1 MSKLLL
7 IDGYSLLYRAFFSS
21 PPFSTSRGEPTGAL
35 YGFVR
40 MVTRLL
46 DENAPDFVVVA
57 FDPPGGTFRH
67 EADATYKAQRSD
79 APDDLQIQMRL
90 VRDLLDGLSIP
101 RYEHKGFEADDVIGT
116 LAVMGEARGEDV
128 LIVTGDGDQ
137 LQLATERVQV
147 LLTRKGVSDLEAY
160 GPQQVVERYGF
171 EPRYVPDFKGLK
183 GDASDNIPG
192 IPGIGDK
199 TASALLQKFGSL
211 DGIYEHLDEVA
222 PPRIQGLLREHQ
234 AQAFHSRTMATIV
247 CDLPVE
253 AAPEDFKY
261 QPFDPERRKRAAETA
276 RHFEFR
282 SLAARYESPVDAPK
296 NEPAPA
302 KTFDFVLEETDS
314 PRQTFKWLEIQE
326 GNVHIALALV
336 EDGLMLAHDRQ
347 VLLFKGPAHELRGYL
362 EDEKSPKIVHDE
374 KSLLR
379 ALADME
385 APSPKSPT
393 LALFEQEETFP
404 GQGEISL
411 RGVRADTMLMAW
423 LLDPTKQAPSIESV
437 AQKFL
442 RYTLPPLPEAPK
454 KRGKNASLFEE
465 APDAAEIAARRAH
478 QAASVA
484 ILCELEP
491 VMRQESEEIGA
502 DVLLD
507 ELELPLVPVLSE
519 MERVGMQLDPQPL
532 RELGR
537 NLETSLAELQREVW
551 ALAGREFKIGSPAQV
566 GEVLYQDLKLD
577 TSRKNKS
584 GSFTTDAFA
593 LEKLAENHEI
603 ARKIL
608 DWRQADKLRTT
619 YVEALLKLMD
629 AKTHRIH
636 STLNQ
641 TGTVTGRLSSSEP
654 NLQNVPIRTEQ
665 GRLIRK
671 AFVAPEGKVI
681 LSADYS
687 QIELRILAHITDDAP
702 LVDAFKNGE
711 DVHARTASALFGV
724 DIKDVDREQR
734 RLAKMT
740 NYAIAYGVSGFGL
753 AKQLG
758 GGRGA
763 GEAAEFIRTYFE
775 TLPGVKKYIDDT
787 LEEGRKK
794 GYVETL
800 MGRRRPMPDLNAN
813 AFQVRSA
820 AERTAINHPIQG
832 TSADIM
838 KMAMISI
845 AHELQKRGLASR
857 LTMQVHDELVFEVP
871 ENEID
876 EVSALVKDIMAH
888 IPVERLK
895 LKVPLLAEVGT
906 GPNWEDTKEGKE

>member
-79 APDDLQIQMRL
+79 APDDLKIQQRL
-90 VRDLLDGLSIP
+90 VRELLDGLSIP

-116 LAVMGEARGEDV
+116 LAVMGEARGEEV
-128 LIVTGDGDQ
+128 LIITGDGDQ

-199 TASALLQKFGSL
+199 TASALLQQFGSL

-234 AQAFHSRTMATIV
+234 EQAFHSRTMATIIT
-247 CDLPVE
+247 DLPVE

-261 QPFDPERRKRAAETA
+261 DPFDPEKRRRAAETA
-276 RHFEFR
+276 RHFEFK
-282 SLAARYESPVDAPK
+282 SLAARYESPVNAPK
-296 NEPAPA
+296 AEPAPA
-302 KTFDFVLEETDS
+302 KQFDFTLEETDS
-314 PRQTFKWLEIQE
+314 VAQALAWIQKR
-326 GNVHIALALV
+326 GAKAHIALALV
-336 EDGLMLAHDRQ
+336 ENGLMLAHDGQ
-347 VLLFKGPAHELRGYL
+347 VLSFRGRADALRGFL
-362 EDEKSPKIVHDE
+362 EDADAPKIVHDE
-374 KSLLR
+374 KSMMG
-379 ALADME
+379 ALAGIE
-385 APSPKSPT
+385 AAPSDSPS
-393 LALFEQEETFP
+393 LNLFEDAEEVKDE
-404 GQGEISL
+404 QGIAL
-411 RGVRADTMLMAW
+411 RGVRADTMLMSW
-423 LLDPTKQAPSIESV
+423 LLDPTRQGHSIESI

-465 APDAAEIAARRAH
+465 APDEAALAARVKH
-478 QAASVA
+478 DAASVA
-484 ILCELEP
+484 VLCELEP
-491 VMRQESEEIGA
+491 VLRQESEEIGA
-502 DVLLD
+502 DKLLD
-507 ELELPLVPVLSE
+507 ELELPLVPVLAG

-532 RELGR
+532 RELGVK
-537 NLETSLAELQREVW
+537 LEASLAELQKEIW
-551 ALAGREFKIGSPAQV
+551 ALAGREFKVGSPEQV

-577 TSRKNKS
+577 TGRKTK
-584 GSFTTDAFA
+584 GGKFTTDAFA

-608 DWRQADKLRTT
+608 DWRQADKLRST

-671 AFVAPEGKVI
+671 AFVAPIGKVI

-724 DIKDVDREQR
+724 DIQDVDREQR

-763 GEAAEFIRTYFE
+763 GEAAEFIKTYFE

-838 KMAMISI
+838 KMAMIAI
-845 AHELQKRGLASR
+845 AHELQERGLKSR

-871 ENEID
+871 ENEIE
-876 EVSALVKDIMAH
+876 EVSVLVKQIMAH
-888 IPVERLK
+888 VPVERLK

>member
-35 YGFVR
+35 YGFIR

-46 DENAPDFVVVA
+46 DENAPDYVVVA

-79 APDDLQIQMRL
+79 APDDLKIQQRL
-90 VRDLLDGLSIP
+90 VRELLDGLSIP

-116 LAVMGEARGEDV
+116 LAKMGEERGQDV

-137 LQLATERVQV
+137 LQLATDRVQV
-147 LLTRKGVSDLEAY
+147 LLTRKGVSELEAY
-160 GPQQVVERYGF
+160 HPAQVVARYGF
-171 EPRYVPDFKGLK
+171 EPKYVPDFKGLK

-199 TASALLQKFGSL
+199 TASALLAKFGSL

-222 PPRIQGLLREHQ
+222 PARIQGLLREHQ
-234 AQAFHSRTMATIV
+234 EQSFHSRTMATIV

-261 QPFDPERRKRAAETA
+261 DPFDPEKRRKAAETA
-276 RHFEFR
+276 RHFEFK
-282 SLAARYESPVDAPK
+282 SLAARYQTPLEAANKTQPVA
-296 NEPAPA
+296 A
-302 KTFDFVLEETDS
+302 KEFDFALEETDS
-314 PRQTFKWLEIQE
+314 AEVVRAWIQ
-326 GNVHIALALV
+326 NQQNAPIALALFD
-336 EDGLMLAHDRQ
+336 DGWMLARDGK
-347 VLLFKGPAHELRGYL
+347 VLRFSGEAGELKSFL
-362 EDEKSPKIVHDE
+362 ENENAPKIVHDE
-374 KSLLR
+374 KSLMR
-379 ALADME
+379 ALAQVPTPN
-385 APSPKSPT
+385 APEPS
-393 LALFEQEETFP
+393 LFDEPNSTEG
-404 GQGEISL
+404 GQGIEL
-411 RGVRADTMLMAW
+411 KGVVADMMLMAW
-423 LLDPTKQAPSIESV
+423 LLEPTKQAPTIDYI

-442 RYTLPPLPEAPK
+442 RYSLPTLPEAPK

-465 APDAAEIAARRAH
+465 TPNEAEVAQKRKH

-484 ILCELEP
+484 VLDELEP
-491 VMRQESEEIGA
+491 VLRHELDEIGA
-502 DVLLD
+502 TRLLD
-507 ELELPLVPVLSE
+507 ELELPLVPVLSQ

-532 RELGR
+532 RELGKK
-537 NLETSLAELQREVW
+537 LEIDIARLQGEIW
-551 ALAGREFKIGSPAQV
+551 ALAGREFSIGSPKQLQ
-566 GEVLYQDLKLD
+566 EVLFQEMKLD
-577 TSRKNKS
+577 TGRKNKS
-584 GSFTTDAFA
+584 GGFTTDAFA
-593 LEKLAENHEI
+593 LEKLAEDHEI
-603 ARKIL
+603 ARKVIE
-608 DWRQADKLRTT
+608 WRQASKLQTT

-629 AKTHRIH
+629 AKSHRIH

-641 TGTVTGRLSSSEP
+641 TGAVSGRLSSSEP

-671 AFVAPEGKVI
+671 AFVAPEGRVI

-724 DIKDVDREQR
+724 KIDEVDREMR
-734 RLAKMT
+734 RRAKMT

-758 GGRGA
+758 GGMNA
-763 GEAAEFIRTYFE
+763 GDAAQFIKTYFE

-787 LEEGRKK
+787 LEEGRKR

-800 MGRRRPMPDLNAN
+800 LGRRRPVPDLNAN
-813 AFQVRSA
+813 AFQVKSA

-845 AHELQKRGLASR
+845 ADELKKRKLKSSM
-857 LTMQVHDELVFEVP
+857 TMQVHDELVFEVP
-871 ENEID
+871 DDEIE
-876 EVSALVKDIMAH
+876 EVTALVKDIMAH
-888 IPVERLK
+888 APVEKLG

>member
-79 APDDLQIQMRL
+79 APDDLKIQQRL
-90 VRDLLDGLSIP
+90 VRELLDGLSIP

-116 LAVMGEARGEDV
+116 LAKMGEARGEEV

-147 LLTRKGVSDLEAY
+147 LLTRKGVSDLEVY
-160 GPQQVVERYGF
+160 GPQQVIERYGF

-199 TASALLQKFGSL
+199 TASALLQQFRSL

-234 AQAFHSRTMATIV
+234 EQAFHSRTMATIV
-247 CDLPVE
+247 TDLPVE
-253 AAPEDFKY
+253 AAPEDFVY
-261 QPFDPERRKRAAETA
+261 DPFDPEKRRKAAETA
-276 RHFEFR
+276 RHFEFK
-282 SLAARYESPVDAPK
+282 SLAARYQAPVDAPK
-296 NEPAPA
+296 AEPAPA
-302 KTFDFVLEETDS
+302 KQFDFALEETDS
-314 PRQTFKWLEIQE
+314 APQALAWIQKR
-326 GNVHIALALV
+326 GAKAHIALALV
-336 EDGLMLAHDRQ
+336 EEGLMLAHDGQ
-347 VLLFKGPAHELRGYL
+347 VLSFQGGANELRGFL
-362 EDEKSPKIVHDE
+362 EDPNATKIVHDE
-374 KSLLR
+374 KFMIG
-379 ALADME
+379 ALAGIE
-385 APSPKSPT
+385 ATPSDSPS
-393 LALFEQEETFP
+393 LNLFEEAEETA
-404 GQGEISL
+404 GEQGIAL
-411 RGVRADTMLMAW
+411 RGVRADTMLMSW
-423 LLDPTKQAPSIESV
+423 LLDPTRQGHSIESI

-465 APDAAEIAARRAH
+465 APDEAALAARKKH
-478 QAASVA
+478 HAAGVA
-484 ILCELEP
+484 VLCELEP
-491 VMRQESEEIGA
+491 VLRQESEEIGA
-502 DVLLD
+502 DKLLD
-507 ELELPLVPVLSE
+507 ELELPLVPVLAG

-532 RELGR
+532 RELGAK
-537 NLETSLAELQREVW
+537 LEIEIARLQLEVW
-551 ALAGREFKIGSPAQV
+551 ALAGREFSIGSPKQLQ
-566 GEVLYQDLKLD
+566 EVLFQELKLD
-577 TSRKNKS
+577 TGRKNKS
-584 GSFTTDAFA
+584 GGFTTDAFA
-593 LEKLAENHEI
+593 LEKLAEEHEI
-603 ARKIL
+603 ARKVIE
-608 DWRQADKLRTT
+608 WRQNTKLQTT

-671 AFVAPEGKVI
+671 AFVAPQGKVI

-740 NYAIAYGVSGFGL
+740 NYAIPYGVSGFGL

-758 GGRGA
+758 GGRNA
-763 GEAAEFIRTYFE
+763 GEAAEFIKTYFE

-845 AHELQKRGLASR
+845 AHELRARGLESQ

-871 ENEID
+871 ANEIE
-876 EVSALVKDIMAH
+876 EVSVLVKQIMGH
-888 IPVERLK
+888 VPVERLK